1 LLRCGRL
8 WPLAEV
14 LASRNKVIVGDQD
27 HVSPPLHLK
36 SDEGSLSRK
45 DILRAVL
52 RCRFKWRIRIVVLI
66 LAFAYNSA
74 HYAGIDDYFRQ
85 YAVKLPEPTAIGD
98 MNGISLKCARGGA
111 TYAFL
116 NTLAAR
122 VPLDEDEELRQAIPW
137 LKHEDPCIR
146 QIAVTAVARKIGF
159 DTNRLAVPG
168 MHDPE
173 HHYYHQ
179 IILALRSY
187 LDERHVP
194 YDPKAFE
201 GMLVDVD
208 DERFSSYLVGNWE
221 QADKKGWN
229 LLDSVEVKD
238 GIFYLSRRKVRPHPN
253 WYDHTN
259 TSKIKDVRTNMQRQ
273 YVISCEWSQESLAN
287 GFVSNKIVPSHV
299 SYMVWPVT
307 NHVMWL
313 KEGDGSWK
321 KFRRVSN
328 LPAPSN

>member
-1 LLRCGRL
+1 VTPLLQSDDRSLFGKDIPRALLRGRFT
-8 WPLAEV
+8 
-14 LASRNKVIVGDQD
+14 
-27 HVSPPLHLK
+27 
-36 SDEGSLSRK
+36 
-45 DILRAVL
+45 
-52 RCRFKWRIRIVVLI
+52 CRIRIVALI
-66 LAFAYNSA
+66 LAFAYTSA
-74 HYAGIDDYFRQ
+74 RGAGIDDYFRQ
-85 YAVKLPEPTAIGD
+85 YAVRLPEPTTIGD

-122 VPLDEDEELRQAIPW
+122 VPLDEDEELLQAIPW

-146 QIAVTAVARKIGF
+146 QIALTAVARKVGF

-201 GMLVDVD
+201 GMLVDMD
-208 DERFSSYLVGNWE
+208 DKAFSSYLVGNWE

-229 LLDSVEVKD
+229 LLDSLEVKD
-238 GIFYLSRRKVRPHPN
+238 DMFYLSRRRVRPHPK
-253 WYDHTN
+253 WYDHTK
-259 TSKIKDVRTNMQRQ
+259 TSKIKEVHAKQRQ
-273 YVISCEWSQESLAN
+273 YVVSCEWSQESFAN

-307 NHVMWL
+307 NDVMWL
-313 KEGDGSWK
+313 KQGGGSWK
-321 KFRRVSN
+321 KFSILSN
-328 LPAPSN
+328 LPVPGN